1 MQQLYQK
8 QVLELDSIDSL
19 IKWIF
24 KNLYRLLG
32 SLLVIY
38 AVVQAQSASVFMK
51 HFQYYSVLN
60 SRETFWKTILLTHSV
75 IKNSDWSTL
84 MMI

>member
-8 QVLELDSIDSL
+8 QVLELDSIDSP

-38 AVVQAQSASVFMK
+38 AGVQAQSASVFMK
-51 HFQYYSVLN
+51 HFQY
-60 SRETFWKTILLTHSV
+60 
-75 IKNSDWSTL
+75 
-84 MMI
+84 